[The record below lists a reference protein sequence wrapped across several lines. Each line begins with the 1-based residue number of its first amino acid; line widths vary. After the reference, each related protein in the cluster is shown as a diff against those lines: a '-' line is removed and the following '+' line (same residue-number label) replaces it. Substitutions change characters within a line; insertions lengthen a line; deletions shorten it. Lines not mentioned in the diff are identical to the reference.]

1 MWQSLSSYNIE
12 SINRL
17 EDDLIDKTKQ
27 LDKLKEDH
35 EAIER
40 IAKEQNQA
48 LEQLGGRNKENSE
61 KMYHLNSQM
70 RAAKLEAK

>member
-40 IAKEQNQA
+40 IAKE
-48 LEQLGGRNKENSE
+48 
-61 KMYHLNSQM
+61 
-70 RAAKLEAK
+70 